1 MNFDGETNKISE
13 KWFESNM
20 FLGEQLLYITEIN
33 NKECDFSIIEY
44 IDYFF
49 SSYDC
54 IYTFRNISL
63 YIVGYQK
70 CFFETIVSKVY
81 KLNEMCFTVATIIFI
96 FYAMPYVPYIG
107 MYLTIN
113 NRLLSLLIEFILNY
127 TAYFAEIFRGGFS
140 SVEKGQNKIDKS
152 NISIYGK
159 DFVNNGIYMSRNKGI
174 KILYNIGFIFQYFNL
189 FNNLTVIQN
198 I

>member
-1 MNFDGETNKISE
+1 MILVLLNTLTIFSVVMIVSIPLGILVYILWDIKNV
-13 KWFESNM
+13 
-20 FLGEQLLYITEIN
+20 FLKLL
-33 NKECDFSIIEY
+33 
-44 IDYFF
+44 
-49 SSYDC
+49 
-54 IYTFRNISL
+54 FRRYISL
-63 YIVGYQK
+63 MRCASLLLQL
-70 CFFETIVSKVY
+70 F
-81 KLNEMCFTVATIIFI
+81 FI

-113 NRLLSLLIEFILNY
+113 NRLLSLLIESILNY

-140 SVEKGQNKIDKS
+140 SVEKGQNKIDKG

>member
-1 MNFDGETNKISE
+1 M
-13 KWFESNM
+13 
-20 FLGEQLLYITEIN
+20 
-33 NKECDFSIIEY
+33 
-44 IDYFF
+44 
-49 SSYDC
+49 
-54 IYTFRNISL
+54 
-63 YIVGYQK
+63 
-70 CFFETIVSKVY
+70 FFETIVSKVY

-113 NRLLSLLIEFILNY
+113 NRLLSLLIEFILNC

-140 SVEKGQNKIDKS
+140 PVEKGQNKIDKS

-189 FNNLTVIQN
+189 FNNLTVIKN